1 LLLSRVG
8 DITGAVFR
16 TIPEMVARQAETLGD
31 RQAIVDGSTTLSFA
45 DLAERV
51 DEAARALIASGIA
64 SGDRV
69 AIWAPNMWE
78 WIVCALA
85 IHSAGGVMVPINTR
99 YKGIEAAYL
108 LDKSRAKAL
117 FTVTGFLGVD
127 YLALLRGAD
136 TELPELTQIIVLR
149 GKAPDGT
156 VSYETFLTRA
166 SEVSATAA
174 QERGATVG
182 PDHPADILFTSG
194 TTGKPKGAMCT
205 HQQNLRV
212 YGQWSSIIGLRESD
226 RYLVVLPFFHSF
238 GYKAGWFSALMRGAT
253 IFPEPVFDV
262 DVVLRRIQEDAITM
276 LPGPPALY
284 QSILLHP
291 KRANFDMSSLRL
303 AVTGAAA
310 IPVELIHRMKDE
322 LGFETVI
329 TAYGLTESC
338 GVVTMCRLDDDA
350 ETIATTSGRAI
361 PEVEVRIIDPEGNS
375 VPPNEPGEI
384 VVRGYNVM
392 KGYFDAPEET
402 KKAID
407 EEGWLHTGD
416 IGTLDE
422 RGYIKITDRLKDMFI
437 VGGFNAYPAEIE
449 NTLLQMPGVG
459 EVAVI
464 GVPDGRLG
472 EVGMAFVVPAPGQ
485 SLAPDAIIAWS
496 RENMANFKV
505 PRRVELLDA
514 LPRNA
519 TGKVLK
525 FELRERANG

>member
-1 LLLSRVG
+1 LPPFEVG
-8 DITGAVFR
+8 DITGAVFE
-16 TIPEMVARQAETLGD
+16 TIPEMVAQRAETLGE
-31 RQAIVDGSTTLSFA
+31 RQAIVDGPTTLTFA
-45 DLAERV
+45 ELAERV
-51 DEAARALIASGIA
+51 DETARALIAAGIGK
-64 SGDRV
+64 GDRV
-69 AIWAPNMWE
+69 AIWAPNIWE

-85 IHSAGGVMVPINTR
+85 IHTVGGVMVPVNTR

-108 LDKSRAKAL
+108 LDKSGAKAL
-117 FTVTGFLGVD
+117 FTVTDFLDVD
-127 YLALLRGAD
+127 YVALLRGTDA
-136 TELPELTQIIVLR
+136 ELPELAQIIVLR
-149 GKAPDGT
+149 GDAPEGT
-156 VSYETFLTRA
+156 VSYREFLTRA
-166 SEVSATAA
+166 SEVATTAA
-174 QERGATVG
+174 KERAATVVR
-182 PDHPADILFTSG
+182 DDVADILFTSG

-205 HQQNLRV
+205 HTQNLRV
-212 YGQWSSIIGLRESD
+212 FDQWSSIVGLREGD
-226 RYLVVLPFFHSF
+226 RYLIVLPFFHSF
-238 GYKAGWFSALMRGAT
+238 GYKAGWLSALIRGAT

-262 DVVLRRIQEDAITM
+262 NVVLRRIQEDAITM

-291 KRANFDMSSLRL
+291 ERGQFDISSLRL

-361 PEVEVRIIDPEGNS
+361 PEVEVRIVDTEGT
-375 VPPNEPGEI
+375 PLPANEPGEI

-392 KGYFDAPEET
+392 KGYFNADEET

-407 EEGWLHTGD
+407 ADGWLHTGD
-416 IGTLDE
+416 IGTMDE

-449 NTLLQMPGVG
+449 STLLQMPGVG

-464 GVPDGRLG
+464 GVPDERLG
-472 EVGMAFVVPAPGQ
+472 EVGMAFVVPAPGE
-485 SLAPDAIIAWS
+485 SLTPDAIIAWS
-496 RENMANFKV
+496 RDNMANFKV
-505 PRRVELLDA
+505 PRRVEVLDA

-519 TGKVLK
+519 TGKVVK
-525 FELRERANG
+525 FELRERAHA